1 LAEIIVINSKNINS
15 FRKFIKKNYQDFK
28 DFESIGWS
36 VEQIYKHLEKKTNS
50 SYGLIEN
57 DNLIGFVIGNLI
69 KFDNF
74 SEYEIYIIY
83 IDTQY
88 RKLGYGTDLISIIA
102 DFPYNLSLRKITLE
116 VSEKNIKAVNFYKK
130 NKFNLIGVRKNY
142 YVIKNK
148 KKENALIFEK
158 LIYDYY

>member
-1 LAEIIVINSKNINS
+1 MTS
-15 FRKFIKKNYQDFK
+15 RKEVVQ
-28 DFESIGWS
+28 
-36 VEQIYKHLEKKTNS
+36 
-50 SYGLIEN
+50 
-57 DNLIGFVIGNLI
+57 VIGNLI

-88 RKLGYGTDLISIIA
+88 RKLGYGTELISIIT
-102 DFPYNLSLRKITLE
+102 DFPYNFPLRKITLE
-116 VSEKNIKAVNFYKK
+116 VSEKNKKAVNFYKK

-158 LIYDYY
+158 LIYDW